1 MISKLQVN
9 MSTLTKE
16 KKFVVKSNQLIE
28 ARYRLSLQESR
39 VILWLLMRICPED
52 EDFKQHKIDIKEFA
66 KIIGAEVD
74 NQYSKLRSVTKRLVQ
89 RAIEIYDLE
98 KREWLQVSWLS
109 SIRYQSAKGCVF
121 LRFDPEL
128 KPYLL
133 KLKSHFTKLEVTDL
147 LQLKSIYSIKIFELL
162 KQYEVIGKRT
172 ISVDDLR
179 AYCGIQKGKYRNYN
193 AIKLYVIERATSE
206 INAKTEYEIEYKEI
220 KESRKIVDLEWT
232 IKKKTAFEK
241 FQQEKADII
250 RKEMRSKN
258 ALIERI
264 MEYGFSRP
272 TAKRL
277 LQQGTEEEIGNALK
291 SVDLQISRGHV
302 KNGKAMIKT
311 AIQEK
316 WKPDVYKDRKRKN

>member
-1 MISKLQVN
+1 MDMTSLAKA
-9 MSTLTKE
+9 E

-39 VILWLLMRICPED
+39 VILWLLMQICPDD
-52 EDFKQHKIDIKEFA
+52 EDFKQHKIDIKEFS
-66 KIIGAEVD
+66 KMIGTEVD

-89 RAIEIYDLE
+89 RAIEIYDPE
-98 KREWLQVSWLS
+98 KKEWLQVSWLS
-109 SIRYQSAKGCVF
+109 SIKYQSSKGCVT

-133 KLKSHFTKLEVTDL
+133 KLKNHFTKLEVTDL

-162 KQYEVIGKRT
+162 KQYEAIGKRT

-179 AYCGIQKGKYRNYN
+179 TYCGIEKKKYRNYN
-193 AIKLYVIERATSE
+193 AIKLYVIERASAE

-241 FQQEKADII
+241 SQQEKGAII
-250 RKEMRSKN
+250 RKELRSQN

-264 MEYGFSRP
+264 IEYGFSRQ
-272 TAKRL
+272 TAKKL
-277 LQQGTEEEIGNALK
+277 IQQGTEEEISKAVK
-291 SVDLQISRGHV
+291 SVDLQVERGHV
-302 KNGKAMIKT
+302 KNPQAMLRT
-311 AIQEK
+311 AIKERWNPEVFMSK
-316 WKPDVYKDRKRKN
+316 KKK